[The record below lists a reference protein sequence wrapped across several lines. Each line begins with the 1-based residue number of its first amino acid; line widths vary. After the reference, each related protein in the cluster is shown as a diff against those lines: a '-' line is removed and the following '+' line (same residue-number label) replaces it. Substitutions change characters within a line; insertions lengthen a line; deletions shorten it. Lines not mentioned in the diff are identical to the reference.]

1 MYQPSNMK
9 SEWLTEQ
16 IHRSVHLRTTFL
28 ERATTNQN
36 LKERTLANISHMT
49 QSYCWNNFVIVR
61 DNLKVKIRLDV
72 ILKQDVKLILSPNPT
87 ITFELTDVRF
97 IGTFTILEC

>member
-1 MYQPSNMK
+1 MAN
-9 SEWLTEQ
+9 
-16 IHRSVHLRTTFL
+16 RTDTQVSSPKDNFSG
-28 ERATTNQN
+28 TCHNSNQN

-61 DNLKVKIRLDV
+61 DNLKVKIRLDL

>member
-1 MYQPSNMK
+1 MK

-28 ERATTNQN
+28 ERTTTYQN
-36 LKERTLANISHMT
+36 LQERTLANISHIT
-49 QSYCWNNFVIVR
+49 QSYCWNNFVTVR
-61 DNLKVKIRLDV
+61 DNVKVKIWLDF

-87 ITFELTDVRF
+87 ITFELADVRF
-97 IGTFTILEC
+97 IGIFTILEC